1 MRGRPRAAPAETAPS
16 KWKDKDGRWN
26 AKVTVSRRLDGER
39 ERLRITRTTKRELD
53 AAVRYIEN
61 ARDAGQQP
69 WLLENITVEQWL
81 SFWLESILPLSVRWK
96 TLSGYASLMRVHVIP
111 NIGPLPLTEVR
122 PETLERLYRKLLD
135 EGSSTPLVHAVHRTF
150 RSSLSEAVRRER
162 LASNP
167 AARARPPRVETVEI
181 QPLSA
186 VECQDILRASRATA
200 NPARW
205 SVALALGLRQG
216 EALGLTWRD
225 VDLDEGVLRVR
236 RSVQRRTWNHGCAP
250 ADGDAPGC
258 GRKRGADCPQR
269 RNGGLL
275 LVEPKTRSSR
285 RSIGLPAPLVTELR
299 SHRAAQLRLKLERA
313 KLWDN
318 TFDLV
323 FCTDQGTPIDPANDY
338 REWKRLLRSAGVRDA
353 RLHDARHTA
362 ATLLLL
368 QGVDIRTVM
377 AIMGWTEM
385 ATAQRYVHA
394 VDELR
399 HEAARRMGTAL
410 WRPPTATGTT
420 TLP

>member
-1 MRGRPRAAPAETAPS
+1 MRGRPRATPSDTAPS

-53 AAVRYIEN
+53 AAVRDIEN

-81 SFWLESILPLSVRWK
+81 TQWLETILPLSVRWK

-135 EGSSTPLVHAVHRTF
+135 QGSSTPLVHAVHRTF

-186 VECQDILRASRATA
+186 VECHDILRASRATA

-216 EALGLTWRD
+216 EALGLSWSD

-236 RSVQRRTWNHGCAP
+236 RSVQRRTWSHGCAP
-250 ADGDAPGC
+250 VGGDSPQC
-258 GRKRGADCPQR
+258 GGKRGADCPMR

-285 RSIGLPAPLVTELR
+285 RSIGLPAPLVSELR
-299 SHRAAQLRLKLERA
+299 SHHAAQLRLKLERA
-313 KLWDN
+313 NLWDN

-323 FCTDQGTPIDPANDY
+323 FCTDHGTPIDPAHDY
-338 REWKRLLRSAGVRDA
+338 REWKQLLRSAGVRDA

-399 HEAARRMGTAL
+399 HEAARRMGSAL
-410 WRPPTATGTT
+410 WDLQALRDDQRS
-420 TLP
+420 

>member
-1 MRGRPRAAPAETAPS
+1 MRGRPRAAPAETAPR

-53 AAVRYIEN
+53 AAVRDIEN

-162 LASNP
+162 LASNA

-186 VECQDILRASRATA
+186 GECQDILRASRATA

-236 RSVQRRTWNHGCAP
+236 RSVQRRTWNHGCTI
-250 ADGDAPGC
+250 
-258 GRKRGADCPQR
+258 GR
-269 RNGGLL
+269 N
-275 LVEPKTRSSR
+275 
-285 RSIGLPAPLVTELR
+285 
-299 SHRAAQLRLKLERA
+299 RAIS
-313 KLWDN
+313 
-318 TFDLV
+318 T
-323 FCTDQGTPIDPANDY
+323 
-338 REWKRLLRSAGVRDA
+338 
-353 RLHDARHTA
+353 
-362 ATLLLL
+362 
-368 QGVDIRTVM
+368 
-377 AIMGWTEM
+377 
-385 ATAQRYVHA
+385 ATASQSGASV
-394 VDELR
+394 E
-399 HEAARRMGTAL
+399 GSN
-410 WRPPTATGTT
+410 TGWKNSA
-420 TLP
+420 PR